1 MLDLVPALFGV
12 SCVAPADGTIEA
24 LAVERCKVAAS
35 ILTLVATATVAVL
48 GFLGKALWQVIA
60 LGIERRQKRARSIVD
75 LAVYAEFLRE
85 DVRTK
90 FTPEAVEPI
99 QRMIETGPADL
110 RLYVLATGTNY
121 ALNAIRAV
129 RHTFTP
135 QEIALIDRYV
145 DVAIHFRAYYEA
157 TADDAFAALSR
168 DRKKRVLM
176 NLVDIGTQVLICH
189 KLLKDGVPE
198 IGNAMRTVPV
208 IDGAASDDRGQ
219 RA

>member
-12 SCVAPADGTIEA
+12 SCTAPVDGTIEA
-24 LAVERCKVAAS
+24 LAVERCKLSSS
-35 ILTLVATATVAVL
+35 ILTLVATTAIAVL
-48 GFLGKALWQVIA
+48 GFLGKSLWEAAHAANV
-60 LGIERRQKRARSIVD
+60 RRLKRKRSIVD
-75 LAVYAEFLRE
+75 LAVYAEFLRD

-90 FTPEAVEPI
+90 FSREAVEPI
-99 QRMIETGPADL
+99 QRLIETGPGNL

-129 RHTFTP
+129 RHTFRP
-135 QEIALIDRYV
+135 REIALIDRYV

-157 TADDAFAALSR
+157 TAGDAFAALSR
-168 DRKKRVLM
+168 DRKKNVLM
-176 NLVDIGTQVLICH
+176 NLVDIGEQVLICH
-189 KLLKDGVPE
+189 DLMKHGVPE

-219 RA
+219 RT